1 MITYMPQFHTNSALY
16 GSGLYLVLDDEETKV
31 WYYSVE
37 KLFQLF
43 EEEMSTGKAALDVF
57 QKHRVFD
64 YIASCY
70 DVLHA
75 NGRLYIVGDIDK
87 YIARREG

>member
-1 MITYMPQFHTNSALY
+1 MDKLLAFKVFCLENYKALHN
-16 GSGLYLVLDDEETKV
+16 
-31 WYYSVE
+31 
-37 KLFQLF
+37 
-43 EEEMSTGKAALDVF
+43 MSGKAALDVF

-75 NGRLYIVGDIDK
+75 NGMLYIVGDIDE
-87 YIARREG
+87 YIARREEEYGI

>member
-1 MITYMPQFHTNSALY
+1 MTQDEAFSALY

-31 WYYSVE
+31 WHYSVE
-37 KLFQLF
+37 NYKAFHN
-43 EEEMSTGKAALDVF
+43 MTGKAALDIF

-64 YIASCY
+64 HIASCY

-75 NGRLYIVGDIDK
+75 NGTLYIVGDIDE
-87 YIARREG
+87 YIARREE